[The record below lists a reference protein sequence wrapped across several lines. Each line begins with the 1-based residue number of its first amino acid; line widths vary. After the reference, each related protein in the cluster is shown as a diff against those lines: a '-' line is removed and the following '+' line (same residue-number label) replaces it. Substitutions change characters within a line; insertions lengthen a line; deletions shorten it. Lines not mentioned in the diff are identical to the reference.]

1 MNLMKR
7 LGILILVSLLASCG
21 GGGGSAGSAANT
33 TATTAT
39 TTATTSTTAETTTS
53 VTGDTSTTAAG
64 AISLQVLGGSGAD
77 TSSIS
82 TLEIAQAKVTI
93 TDAKGA
99 PASGVIV
106 SFSETGAGLLSISPS
121 SRTALTDLLGQASVE
136 IKGISSSSTG
146 ATQVTASATIS
157 GASVSAQKAITLSS
171 APSSGPVVAPQD
183 LANAINFLSVDPA
196 DQSIV
201 LAGSGGSGRS
211 ESATLKFRVVDK
223 NNTPVKGVAVTFAAI
238 PSTAVTLNIP
248 TASSDSDGVVTTTVS
263 SKSVAA
269 ALVVKATVDTKTI
282 TTQSDTLLVT
292 TGVAT
297 AAGFDLS
304 ASKYNLN
311 SGISGDSSTVTVRV
325 VDSNGNP
332 VADGVPIVFTSTHG
346 AVGSSARGGCTTVGG
361 ACTVNYL
368 VQDPRPADGVL
379 ARVTASTQVG
389 SGTVISN
396 GLNFVFSQPSLL
408 NLFSAQAGGA
418 ALASL
423 DWTAGSCKFTVSA
436 FVGTPAGF
444 GAPANTTVGV
454 TSLTSDFTASIKSG
468 GTILDQARLR
478 TSTTFEFDASNALLV
493 PKCVSTGPSRA
504 SAFVEVTFTAGTI
517 VKTIVLPVTYPIP

>member
-1 MNLMKR
+1 MKFMNNI
-7 LGILILVSLLASCG
+7 GALVLTALLAACG
-21 GGGGSAGSAANT
+21 GGGGAPGTVASTT
-33 TATTAT
+33 TASTAT
-39 TTATTSTTAETTTS
+39 TTATTATSTTSS
-53 VTGDTSTTAAG
+53 VTGDTQTTAAG
-64 AISLQVLGGSGAD
+64 AIVLQVLGGSGAD
-77 TSSIS
+77 TTSIS

-106 SFSETGAGLLSISPS
+106 TYSESGPGLVAISPS
-121 SRTALTDLLGQASVE
+121 SKTALTDLLGQASVE
-136 IKGISSSSTG
+136 IKGVSSSSTG
-146 ATQVTASATIS
+146 ATQIVASATIS
-157 GASVSAQKAITLSS
+157 GAAVTAQKAITLSS
-171 APSSGPVVAPQD
+171 APSSGPVVSPQD
-183 LANAINFLSVDPA
+183 LANAINFLSVVPA

-211 ESATLKFRVVDK
+211 ESATMRFRVVDK
-223 NNTPVKGVAVTFAAI
+223 NNTPVKGVSVTFAAI

-248 TASSDSDGVVTTTVS
+248 NASSDSDGVVTTTVS
-263 SKSVAA
+263 SKAVAT
-269 ALVVKATVDTKTI
+269 ALVVKATVDTKAI

-311 SGISGDSSTVTVRV
+311 SSISGDSSTITVRV

-332 VADGVPIVFTSTHG
+332 VADGVPVVFTSTHG

-361 ACTVNYL
+361 SCTVNYL
-368 VQDPRPADGVL
+368 VQEPRPADGVL
-379 ARVTASTQVG
+379 ARVTASTQIG

-396 GLNFVFSQPSLL
+396 GLDFVFSQPGLL
-408 NLFSAQAGGA
+408 NLFSTQAGGA

-423 DWTAGSCKFTVSA
+423 DWAAGSCKFTLSA

-454 TSLTSDFTASIKSG
+454 NSLTSDFTAIIKSG
-468 GTILDQARLR
+468 GTILDQARQR
-478 TSTTFEFDASNALLV
+478 TSTTFEFDASSTALV
-493 PKCVSTGPSRA
+493 PKCDRTGLSRA

-517 VKTIVLPVTYPIP
+517 VKTIVLPVNYPIP